1 MLFFFEWRCGGVWGK
16 VVCFAGN
23 YLRPSINFCQN
34 RETNVFTYVHTS
46 HTRGKKKKIRNT
58 LLFFTKTVSSYHTI
72 HIPYPSHVYRQPRRI
87 APKAIKPTCPTR
99 IRHTLHCHATDHA
112 CRFLLRYRM
121 GIMGTVCVWGAVWQ
135 CAWQRPA
142 ASLSKS
148 AQRATKT
155 QVSWISR
162 VVLSCPVLS
171 PGGMHPDQRGC
182 ANFLT

>member
-121 GIMGTVCVWGAVWQ
+121 GIMGYSMCVGCCVAVCLA
-135 CAWQRPA
+135 A
-142 ASLSKS
+142 ASCFTIKIGAKSNQNPSLVDLSCGP
-148 AQRATKT
+148 
-155 QVSWISR
+155 
-162 VVLSCPVLS
+162 VLSCPVPRWHASRSKGL
-171 PGGMHPDQRGC
+171 C
-182 ANFLT
+182 KF